1 MRQLI
6 RGTPRDSSGG
16 HSDAP
21 HRAFTP
27 ARARSRSQTQHGL
40 PRAPRARRRAD
51 APVGNGRRGEHM
63 HARQGPP
70 RCGSRRRADAR
81 SSRRNQRSSEVI
93 RGHQRSSD
101 ARSSRR
107 SRSTNEACHQAGGAA
122 PASCPAADAAGC
134 QSCQSAIRS
143 SWSAHL
149 MRQSEAIRGNQRQS
163 EAIRGNQSAIRSSWS
178 AHPAKDSSSRVWH
191 LVTPWAGR
199 PGVGAIRCTQ
209 SNQVHSEA
217 LRGTQ
222 MQTWRR
228 SEGSRSNQTQSD
240 AIRRNQTQ

>member
-6 RGTPRDSSGG
+6 RGTPRGSSGG

-63 HARQGPP
+63 HTRQGPP
-70 RCGSRRRADAR
+70 WRGSRRRADAR
-81 SSRRNQRSSEVI
+81 SSRRNQRSSSGHQRSSEVIKRSSEVI

-143 SWSAHL
+143 SWSAH
-149 MRQSEAIRGNQRQS
+149 
-163 EAIRGNQSAIRSSWS
+163 
-178 AHPAKDSSSRVWH
+178 PAKDSSSRVWR
-191 LVTPWAGR
+191 LATPWAGR
-199 PGVGAIRCTQ
+199 PGVGSIRCTQ
-209 SNQVHSEA
+209 VHSGALRGTQVHSEA
-217 LRGTQ
+217 LRG
-222 MQTWRR
+222 RPGGR
-228 SEGSRSNQTQSD
+228 AR
-240 AIRRNQTQ
+240 AIRRN

>member
-6 RGTPRDSSGG
+6 RGTPKDSSGG

-70 RCGSRRRADAR
+70 RRGSRRRADVR
-81 SSRRNQRSSEVI
+81 SSRRNQRSSRGHQRSSEVI

-143 SWSAHL
+143 SS
-149 MRQSEAIRGNQRQS
+149 
-163 EAIRGNQSAIRSSWS
+163 S

-209 SNQVHSEA
+209 
-217 LRGTQ
+217 
-222 MQTWRR
+222 
-228 SEGSRSNQTQSD
+228 
-240 AIRRNQTQ
+240 RNQ

>member
-6 RGTPRDSSGG
+6 RGTPRGSSGG

-70 RCGSRRRADAR
+70 RRGSRRRADAR

-93 RGHQRSSD
+93 RGHQRSSEVIIGHQRSSD
-101 ARSSRR
+101 ARSFRR

-143 SWSAHL
+143 SWSAH
-149 MRQSEAIRGNQRQS
+149 
-163 EAIRGNQSAIRSSWS
+163 
-178 AHPAKDSSSRVWH
+178 PAKDSSSRVWH

-199 PGVGAIRCTQ
+199 PGVGSIRCTQ
-209 SNQVHSEA
+209 SNQ
-217 LRGTQ
+217 
-222 MQTWRR
+222 
-228 SEGSRSNQTQSD
+228 
-240 AIRRNQTQ
+240 

>member
-6 RGTPRDSSGG
+6 RGTPRGSSGG

-27 ARARSRSQTQHGL
+27 ARVRSRSQTQHGL

-81 SSRRNQRSSEVI
+81 SSRRNQRSSRGHQRSSEVIRGHQRSLEVIRGHQRSSEVI

-134 QSCQSAIRS
+134 QSCRSAVRS
-143 SWSAHL
+143 SWSAL
-149 MRQSEAIRGNQRQS
+149 Q
-163 EAIRGNQSAIRSSWS
+163 
-178 AHPAKDSSSRVWH
+178 AKGSSSRVWR
-191 LVTPWAGR
+191 LATPWAGR
-199 PGVGAIRCTQ
+199 PGVGAIRC
-209 SNQVHSEA
+209 NQVQI
-217 LRGTQ
+217 G
-222 MQTWRR
+222 
-228 SEGSRSNQTQSD
+228 
-240 AIRRNQTQ
+240 AIRCNQVQIGAIRCNQANLA